1 MNKTLSNNVKIPK
14 FKKTTLKSVT
24 YSIFVLTALG
34 ILVLTVVTSL
44 QVEKFLK
51 EELRTRITDV
61 VHIMAEK
68 IDGDLHSQIQTV
80 EDSQSAAFIK
90 LKNDLVKMR
99 EHSTGISNIYTMR
112 KMDDGTY
119 IFVVDGSPKDQNQI
133 GDVYPSESET
143 EAFNRAFDATP
154 ENNTAYT
161 EPEIYKDDWGIW
173 LSAYAPIF
181 TSSGK
186 LDGIIGVD
194 VSAESIYEHE
204 LKFTFI
210 ISIAS
215 LCVMICTFPFLL
227 RFMNLIR
234 AIVKEKEQANEW
246 NKTVLNNLGDGVYTL
261 DSNGNV
267 TYLNTEAEKM
277 LGWTLVE
284 IKGKSICQFIHHQ
297 KTDSPLLFNF
307 NNKGGFKS

>member
-1 MNKTLSNNVKIPK
+1 MNKTSGKNTKIAK
-14 FKKTTLKSVT
+14 SKKSTLKSVT
-24 YSIFVLTALG
+24 YSICYLTALG
-34 ILVLTVVTSL
+34 ILILTVVTSL

-51 EELRTRITDV
+51 EELRIRITDV

-80 EDSQSAAFIK
+80 ADNQSVAFIK

-112 KMDDGTY
+112 KLDDGTF
-119 IFVVDGSPKDQNQI
+119 IFVVDGSLKDQNQI
-133 GDVYPSESET
+133 GDIYPSESDT
-143 EAFNRAFDATP
+143 EAFSRVFNATP
-154 ENNTAYT
+154 ENNTIYT

-194 VSAESIYEHE
+194 VSAESIYEHRLE
-204 LKFTFI
+204 FITI
-210 ISIAS
+210 ISISS
-215 LCVMICTFPFLL
+215 LGVMIFTLPFLF
-227 RFMNLIR
+227 RFMNFIKT
-234 AIVKEKEQANEW
+234 IMKEKEQANEW

-261 DSNGNV
+261 DSNGNL

-277 LGWTLVE
+277 RV
-284 IKGKSICQFIHHQ
+284 
-297 KTDSPLLFNF
+297 
-307 NNKGGFKS
+307 